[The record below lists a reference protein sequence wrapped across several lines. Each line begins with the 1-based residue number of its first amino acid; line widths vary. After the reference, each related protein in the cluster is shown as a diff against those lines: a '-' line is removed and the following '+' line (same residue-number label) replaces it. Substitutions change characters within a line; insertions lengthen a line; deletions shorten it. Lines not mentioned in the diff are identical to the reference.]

1 MIANMRYL
9 TGPLAVFLAIALA
22 GLVRYAAGEDA
33 YYSPGD
39 VSRWEHA
46 DRWGKTPVVVAAM
59 AISAA
64 TILGL
69 LISTFSPGARLR
81 RLALAATALSCV
93 TLVAAW
99 VVLTAGH

>member
-9 TGPLAVFLAIALA
+9 TGALAVILTMALA
-22 GLVRYAAGEDA
+22 GLVRYAAGEDT
-33 YYSPGD
+33 YYSSG

-46 DRWGKTPVVVAAM
+46 DRWGKTPVVVAAI
-59 AISAA
+59 AISSA
-64 TILGL
+64 TVLGL
-69 LISTFSPGARLR
+69 LTNAFSADARLR
-81 RLALAATALSCV
+81 RLALPATALSCV

>member
-1 MIANMRYL
+1 MRYV
-9 TGPLAVFLAIALA
+9 TGALAVILTIALA
-22 GLVRYAAGEDA
+22 GLVRYAAGEDT
-33 YYSPGD
+33 YYSSD

-59 AISAA
+59 AISAT

-81 RLALAATALSCV
+81 RLDLPATALSCV
-93 TLVAAW
+93 TLLAAW
-99 VVLTAGH
+99 FFLSAGH

>member
-9 TGPLAVFLAIALA
+9 TGALAVILTIALA
-22 GLVRYAAGEDA
+22 GLVRYAAGEDT
-33 YYSPGD
+33 YYSSG

-46 DRWGKTPVVVAAM
+46 DRWGKTPVVVAAI
-59 AISAA
+59 AISGA
-64 TILGL
+64 TVLGL
-69 LISTFSPGARLR
+69 LTSAFSADARLR
-81 RLALAATALSCV
+81 RLALPATALSCV